1 VERCK
6 LPQRGLGRTSS
17 RNRSCCILALKY
29 GILVATVLMIFPRI
43 KLTKFRDLNSIKA
56 NRDHAFFCSKP
67 EFSLLGLGANPQAP
81 FPGNYDMSPGWSG
94 VQGIN
99 EREISY
105 LLQPTASIV
114 EMGPRE
120 DASEGRIYMYCN
132 QN

>member
-1 VERCK
+1 MERCK

-56 NRDHAFFCSKP
+56 NRDHTRSFAQSQNFHFWAWGLTHKLPSPETTTCRPAGQASK
-67 EFSLLGLGANPQAP
+67 ESTK
-81 FPGNYDMSPGWSG
+81 
-94 VQGIN
+94 
-99 EREISY
+99 ERLV